1 MVIAKPCVVTLTW
14 TLADAQGEPL
24 DELGEPTEFLF
35 GGDDL
40 LPRLEEALD
49 GREPG
54 AELDVYLE
62 PEHAFGEYDPDLV
75 CFESR
80 TLFPEGTEPGM
91 RFEGLPPGAATSG
104 MPDDVIYTVTEVY
117 PEHVVLDG
125 NHPLAG
131 IALRLHVTVLDVR
144 QATEEEA
151 QAGSVGEQLLT
162 LAGGPDGSSGLGGLH
177 GDDTLH

>member
-131 IALRLHVTVLDVR
+131 IALRLHVKVLDVR

>member
-131 IALRLHVTVLDVR
+131 IALRLHVKVLDVR
-144 QATEEEA
+144 QATAEEA